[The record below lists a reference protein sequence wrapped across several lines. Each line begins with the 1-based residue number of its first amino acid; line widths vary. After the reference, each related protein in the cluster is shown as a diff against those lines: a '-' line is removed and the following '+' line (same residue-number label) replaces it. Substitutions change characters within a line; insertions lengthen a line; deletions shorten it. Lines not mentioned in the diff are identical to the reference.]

1 VRRFFPYVFGLAV
14 AMAGCDCAPQS
25 HTQSDGGSDAGAFDA
40 TVDAYVDAAVDA
52 APPDAST
59 QDAFVSCETARLDA
73 GTSPVC
79 ATGYAVEGT
88 PVDASGLLWPVRA
101 PGGLLWIRDDDLSVP
116 GGPYSVVR
124 LSSSGESLETIGP
137 VVGLPFN
144 VGGREYGRIAEAT
157 AYLADSDR
165 WLFLVQPADADDAST
180 YAVVYARDGR
190 PRSAP
195 VELAP
200 FRTQGP
206 VATNCDGFVVLVL
219 AFDDARRGD
228 STRHV
233 AITADGEIAARSDAF
248 AADGFRAVSGW
259 QGDHW
264 IVASC
269 GSCASDDARTF
280 ALFDLLPDGSLVR
293 PRTLSALGEGPL
305 LPGSSVMELELGL
318 LLYMLDDRRSVRAQ
332 RFDPDTGTPT
342 VGPSTVFTATSSG
355 SFLELGHRGAA
366 EPGRGFAW
374 PVLEVEG
381 PTSHESV
388 MRFTDDTRTVQ
399 NVSVL
404 RGLAVTPLD
413 STIWWLGD
421 RFLIRSFLGSD
432 VLDEMT
438 CRP

>member
-1 VRRFFPYVFGLAV
+1 MFGFTV
-14 AMAGCDCAPQS
+14 AMAGCDCSPQS
-25 HTQSDGGSDAGAFDA
+25 HAPSDGGSDAGALDA
-40 TVDAYVDAAVDA
+40 MADSDVDAAVDA
-52 APPDAST
+52 APPDAS
-59 QDAFVSCETARLDA
+59 VSCEAARSDA

-79 ATGYAVEGT
+79 STGYAVEAT
-88 PVDASGLLWPVRA
+88 PLDASGLLWPVRA
-101 PGGLLWIRDDDLSVP
+101 PDGLLWIRDDDLSVP

-124 LSSSGESLETIGP
+124 LSTDGESLETIGP
-137 VVGLPFN
+137 VMGLPFS

-157 AYLADSDR
+157 AYLPDSDR
-165 WLFLVQPADADDAST
+165 WLFLVQPADAGDAST
-180 YAVVYARDGR
+180 YAVVYARDGS

-219 AFDDARRGD
+219 PFDDARRGD
-228 STRHV
+228 STRHA

-248 AADGFRAVSGW
+248 AADSFRVVSGW

-305 LPGSSVMELELGL
+305 LAGSWVMQLEAGL
-318 LLYMLDDRRSVRAQ
+318 LLYMPDDRRSVRAQ
-332 RFDPDTGTPT
+332 RFDPDTGSPT
-342 VGPSTVFTATSSG
+342 AAPATVFTAASAG
-355 SFLELGHRGAA
+355 AFLDLGYRGAE
-366 EPGRGFAW
+366 EPGHGFAW

-388 MRFTDDTRTVQ
+388 MRFTDDARTVQ

-432 VLDEMT
+432 VLDEIT